1 MREQTNTTVRMFGC
15 LHTHRK
21 DRGLESTVTVTIP
34 HSGRT
39 GLELAQ
45 ELELPLEKVEAIFV
59 NHLVYPLD
67 HRIQPG
73 DRVAFIP
80 TGVPGPYRLLIGIA
94 SGKSSGKKEHTT
106 VSKE

>member
-1 MREQTNTTVRMFGC
+1 MCMQTNTTVRMFGC

-21 DRGLESTVTVTIP
+21 EHGLESTVNVTIP
-34 HSGRT
+34 PSGCT

-59 NHLVYPLD
+59 NHLVYSLD
-67 HRIQPG
+67 HRINPG

-94 SGKSSGKKEHTT
+94 SGKSQEKTT
-106 VSKE
+106 DVTPSKN

>member
-1 MREQTNTTVRMFGC
+1 MCAQANTTVRMFGC

-21 DRGLESTVTVTIP
+21 EHGLESTITVTIP
-34 HSGRT
+34 PSGCT

-67 HRIQPG
+67 HHIQPG
-73 DRVAFIP
+73 DRIAFIP

-94 SGKSSGKKEHTT
+94 SGKSSKKTVDT
-106 VSKE
+106 PVSKD